1 MSWWIARRVPSEAV
15 GVDGRTSIHVGA
27 ATGHQ
32 IDVGRALHDHVQER
46 LGGGVDKYFD
56 DAIEGH
62 VAFSREGPK
71 FRTHIQVH
79 VGKGMAWESQA
90 DHADI
95 HISFNEA
102 VERYNNIP
110 ATGFPEDGQEPWRT
124 TPWWHHGLRAI
135 QPHRHKCKCSSRLSI
150 QV

>member
-1 MSWWIARRVPSEAV
+1 MQITV
-15 GVDGRTSIHVGA
+15 
-27 ATGHQ
+27 TGHQ

-46 LGGGVDKYFD
+46 LGDGVDKYFD

-62 VAFSREGPK
+62 VAFSREGHK

-79 VGKGMAWESQA
+79 VGKGMAWESRA

-102 VERYNNIP
+102 VEHI
-110 ATGFPEDGQEPWRT
+110 EKQ
-124 TPWWHHGLRAI
+124 LR
-135 QPHRHKCKCSSRLSI
+135 RHKRKLRDRGRGREADAGLGGG
-150 QV
+150 